1 LGWCTW
7 ASGRRHLDSDCSGRV
22 FEKKIVKK
30 TYTLIKEGGRW
41 RLRINKEI
49 MDILQWADIVKC
61 IKWLWM
67 CLNDG

>member
-1 LGWCTW
+1 M
-7 ASGRRHLDSDCSGRV
+7 
-22 FEKKIVKK
+22 KK